1 MFPCECN
8 YEAGISMGS
17 FFSLT
22 LSNQTKIN
30 PRSIRKQM
38 DRNRNFKVSMLMVK
52 VRSIFERQLSLAMT
66 FMRFVVVKI
75 IVMWKNT
82 ILEHLLS

>member
-1 MFPCECN
+1 
-8 YEAGISMGS
+8 
-17 FFSLT
+17 
-22 LSNQTKIN
+22 
-30 PRSIRKQM
+30 M